1 MLAWRHIETGPTRKM
16 LIHPHPR
23 LGIIYATFWS
33 AAPRHSRSPE
43 VWSQDFGVAASLEI
57 TQAAA
62 HPGSQTEC
70 ASAPPVSTPPSRRNL
85 RFLALAARASTRFGK
100 PSRRQKAPRRRPFHR
115 LSDESGS
122 HRVRA
127 RPPRA
132 RLGVKASRPMR
143 LTTPKAA
150 LSDAPKFSAPTLLF
164 PEGARFGGRGG
175 MVRLR
180 TKRTGHS
187 RQVHQGHRIAF
198 TGFVGKDNS
207 SRYRKSFHDRDN

>member
-1 MLAWRHIETGPTRKM
+1 MIRWLAKCFDLAARDHFLP
-16 LIHPHPR
+16 L
-23 LGIIYATFWS
+23 LGLS
-33 AAPRHSRSPE
+33 SPGGSSRIAN
-43 VWSQDFGVAASLEI
+43 GV
-57 TQAAA
+57 
-62 HPGSQTEC
+62 
-70 ASAPPVSTPPSRRNL
+70 RRNSSRFHSL
-85 RFLALAARASTRFGK
+85 ARRSSRFLALAARASTRFGK

-164 PEGARFGGRGG
+164 PDGARFGGRGG